1 MIMAAIAAVVLMVV
15 AAGIRIIIQRS
26 GSKRLCRFI
35 SRSLYAGI
43 KLDPGICQSHLCA
56 HADAAANQSIN
67 FGGIQKS
74 CQCAIAAAV
83 GVNNLFS
90 CDFSVLNVIQLELLG
105 MSEML
110 ENLSVFISDGD
121 SHCVD
126 FFLHYCLIEFDRRK
140 FTATACNQQPLPVD
154 ERVSDLFLALS

>member
-1 MIMAAIAAVVLMVV
+1 MAAIAAVVLMVV

-74 CQCAIAAAV
+74 CQCAMAAAV

-90 CDFSVLNVIQLELLG
+90 CDF
-105 MSEML
+105 
-110 ENLSVFISDGD
+110 
-121 SHCVD
+121 
-126 FFLHYCLIEFDRRK
+126 
-140 FTATACNQQPLPVD
+140 
-154 ERVSDLFLALS
+154 